1 MKFTLLPSELLKHK
15 KSLMEGTLKILIL
28 EDIEDDVELVKRV
41 LKKSGLNFE
50 TKQVDTREDFIV
62 ALNEYKADVILSD
75 HSLPQFDS
83 VEALKLAKQKG
94 TQVPFILVTGA
105 VSEEFAV
112 TCLKEGA
119 DDYVLKSN
127 LARLPN
133 AIKNALR
140 QKQAERAKAEAANAL
155 QSQNAELMKINKE
168 LDSFVYSVSHNLRAP
183 LMSVLGLLDLAK
195 HENHTTI
202 NNNGLDQ
209 YFAMMETSIHKLDD
223 TVKEILDYSRNA
235 RQNLTVE
242 QIDLKQFIDDHFE
255 KMQFMPGSNTID
267 RKITIEENAPF
278 FSDSYRLSV
287 IFNNLISNSI
297 KYHDSN
303 KANPYIRIAVVITK
317 DKASIEFEDNGI
329 GIENR
334 YVGKVFDMFFRGT
347 DKNKGA
353 GLGLYI
359 VKEAVEKLHGQ
370 VSIDSKVGEGTTFRL
385 ELPNFSVMHRNAM
398 SQGDPRVEAISQ

>member
-1 MKFTLLPSELLKHK
+1 
-15 KSLMEGTLKILIL
+15 MESTLKILIL
-28 EDIEDDVELVKRV
+28 EDIEDDVELVKRA
-41 LKKSGLNFE
+41 LKKSGLVFE
-50 TKQVDTREDFIV
+50 TRQVDTRVEFIR
-62 ALNEYKADVILSD
+62 ALNEYSADVILSD

-83 VEALKLAKQKG
+83 VEALKLAKAKG
-94 TQVPFILVTGA
+94 LQVPFILVTGA

-140 QKQAERAKAEAANAL
+140 QKQAERAKSEAAKAL

-195 HENHTTI
+195 HENQTST

-242 QIDLKQFIDDHFE
+242 QIDLRKFIDDHFE
-255 KMQFMPGSNTID
+255 KMQFMPGSNTIT
-267 RKITIEENAPF
+267 RKITVEETSPF

-297 KYHDSN
+297 KYHDAN
-303 KANPYIRIAVVITK
+303 KVSPYIRIAAVIMK
-317 DKASIEFEDNGI
+317 DGVSIEFEDNGI
-329 GIENR
+329 GIEDR
-334 YVGKVFDMFFRGT
+334 YVSKVFDMFFRGT
-347 DKNKGA
+347 ERNKGA

-359 VKEAVEKLHGQ
+359 VREAVEKLNGKI
-370 VSIDSKVGEGTTFRL
+370 SIDSRVGEGTTFRL
-385 ELPNFSVMHRNAM
+385 ELPNLWQAQLQM
-398 SQGDPRVEAISQ
+398 SQDNNGVEAVAR